1 MQITILYPSDYF
13 DLKKVDETY
22 AYEYREAAKFKE
34 YNIVLYNYDEFIEGE
49 ALKLYPSQCKQGLC
63 IYRGWM
69 LNSEKYK
76 KLYEYLSSR
85 GLKLINNPEEYRFC
99 HEFPNAYKV
108 VKDLTPAIRVYNEG
122 EEIDWTSVKKQFDKF
137 MIKDFVKSVKGTHF
151 PKYFDE
157 KYKKEDLDSYIQEFI
172 KLRGSLFTGGIVIK
186 QFVELYTNNGVTN
199 EYRAFYLNNEILTV
213 SRNSN
218 QSEWLKSVPTELV
231 EKAKNLKSHFYTVD
245 FAQLANGDWV
255 IIETGDGQVS
265 GLSPHQDV
273 FKYYDELRSRLT
285 K

>member
-1 MQITILYPSDYF
+1 
-13 DLKKVDETY
+13 
-22 AYEYREAAKFKE
+22 
-34 YNIVLYNYDEFIEGE
+34 
-49 ALKLYPSQCKQGLC
+49 
-63 IYRGWM
+63 M

-157 KYKKEDLDSYIQEFI
+157 KYKKMF
-172 KLRGSLFTGGIVIK
+172 R
-186 QFVELYTNNGVTN
+186 
-199 EYRAFYLNNEILTV
+199 
-213 SRNSN
+213 
-218 QSEWLKSVPTELV
+218 
-231 EKAKNLKSHFYTVD
+231 
-245 FAQLANGDWV
+245 
-255 IIETGDGQVS
+255 
-265 GLSPHQDV
+265 
-273 FKYYDELRSRLT
+273 
-285 K
+285 